1 MVCRGQGGKW
11 IGGESKMN
19 TRKYS
24 KAQES
29 RVAKKLNGK
38 RQPNSG
44 ATAFMKGDVKTNQF
58 CIECKTAMTEKQSMS
73 IKRDWIDKIKE
84 EAFAMGKPYWAVA
97 FNFGGLGD
105 LENFYI
111 IDESL
116 FKQLQ
121 TYLEEEK

>member
-1 MVCRGQGGKW
+1 
-11 IGGESKMN
+11 MN

-29 RVAKKLNGK
+29 RVAKNLKGK
-38 RQPNSG
+38 RQSNSG
-44 ATAFMKGDVKTNQF
+44 ATPFFKGDVVTGQF

-84 EAFAMGKPYWAVA
+84 EAFAIGKPYWAVA
-97 FNFGGLGD
+97 FNFGGLGNQ
-105 LENFYI
+105 ENFYI

-121 TYLEEEK
+121 TYLEEEN

>member
-1 MVCRGQGGKW
+1 
-11 IGGESKMN
+11 MN

-29 RVAKKLNGK
+29 KVAKNLKGR

-73 IKRDWIDKIKE
+73 IKREWIDKLKE
-84 EAFAMGKPYWAVA
+84 EAFAIGKPYWAVA
-97 FNFGGLGD
+97 FNFGGFD
-105 LENFYI
+105 NPENFYI
-111 IDESL
+111 IDERL

-121 TYLEEEK
+121 EYLEGEADEE

>member
-1 MVCRGQGGKW
+1 M
-11 IGGESKMN
+11 INLN

-29 RVAKKLNGK
+29 RVAKNLKGK

-44 ATAFMKGDVKTNQF
+44 ATPFSKGDVKTEQF

-73 IKRDWIDKIKE
+73 IKRDWIDKLKE
-84 EAFAMGKPYWAVA
+84 EAFAMGKPHWAVT
-97 FNFGGLGD
+97 FNFGGLNNP
-105 LENFYI
+105 ENFYI
-111 IDESL
+111 IDERL

-121 TYLEEEK
+121 EYLEEEETE

>member
-1 MVCRGQGGKW
+1 MSRG
-11 IGGESKMN
+11 EEMN

-29 RVAKKLNGK
+29 RVAKKLKGK

-44 ATAFMKGDVKTNQF
+44 ATAFMKGDVKTAQF

-97 FNFGGLGD
+97 FNFGGFGN

-121 TYLEEEK
+121 TYLEEEE

>member
-1 MVCRGQGGKW
+1 
-11 IGGESKMN
+11 
-19 TRKYS
+19 
-24 KAQES
+24 
-29 RVAKKLNGK
+29 
-38 RQPNSG
+38 
-44 ATAFMKGDVKTNQF
+44 MKGDVKTAQF

-97 FNFGGLGD
+97 FNFGGFGN

-121 TYLEEEK
+121 TYLEEEE

>member
-1 MVCRGQGGKW
+1 
-11 IGGESKMN
+11 MN

-29 RVAKKLNGK
+29 RVAKSLKGK

-44 ATAFMKGDVKTNQF
+44 ATAFLKGDVKTAQF

-73 IKRDWIDKIKE
+73 IKRDWIDGIKE
-84 EAFAMGKPYWAVA
+84 EAFAMNKPYWSLV
-97 FNFGGLGD
+97 FNFGGLD
-105 LENFYI
+105 NPENFYI
-111 IDESL
+111 IDERL

-121 TYLEEEK
+121 EYLEGELNEE

>member
-1 MVCRGQGGKW
+1 L
-11 IGGESKMN
+11 N

-24 KAQES
+24 KNQES
-29 RVAKKLNGK
+29 RVAKNLKGK
-38 RQPNSG
+38 RQANSG
-44 ATAFMKGDVKTNQF
+44 ATPFFKGDVVTEQF
-58 CIECKTAMTEKQSMS
+58 CIECKTAMTEKQSMN

-84 EAFAMGKPYWAVA
+84 EAFAIGKPYWAIA
-97 FNFGGLGD
+97 FNFGGLRN

-121 TYLEEEK
+121 TYLEEEE

>member
-1 MVCRGQGGKW
+1 
-11 IGGESKMN
+11 MN

-44 ATAFMKGDVKTNQF
+44 ATAFMKGDVKTDQF

-73 IKRDWIDKIKE
+73 IKRDWIDKLRE
-84 EAFAMGKPYWAVA
+84 EAFAMGKPYWSVA
-97 FNFGGLGD
+97 FNFGGLRNH
-105 LENFYI
+105 ENFYI
-111 IDESL
+111 IDEKL
-116 FKQLQ
+116 FIKLSQCLQ
-121 TYLEEEK
+121 GEENE